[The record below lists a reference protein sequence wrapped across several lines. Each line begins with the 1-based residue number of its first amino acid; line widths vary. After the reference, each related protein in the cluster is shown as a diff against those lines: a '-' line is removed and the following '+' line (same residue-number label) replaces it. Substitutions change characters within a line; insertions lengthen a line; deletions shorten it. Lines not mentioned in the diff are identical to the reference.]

1 MVTVNG
7 NRTVAWREGLTVADI
22 LSELG
27 WEYVLITTTVNG
39 AFVERGDYGATLV
52 PDGAEVSAIH
62 IAHGG

>member
-7 NRTVAWREGLTVADI
+7 NRTVEWREGLTVADV

-27 WEYVLITTTVNG
+27 WDYVLITTTVNG
-39 AFVERGDYGATLV
+39 KFVERDDYATTPV